1 MLLCEFF
8 VATKSAESSLRMT
21 ETRYL
26 HVPDGLAGE
35 RADVALAKLLGMSR
49 SACTELLASGG
60 VVFNGKPLG
69 KSDRIA
75 DGAILEVTLAPVV
88 NRLEVVPVEV
98 EDFRI
103 VYEDDDI
110 VVIDKPAGVAAHP
123 SVGWSGPTVSGA
135 LLQLGVKVTTSGAQE
150 RAGIVQR
157 LDVGTSGLMTVA
169 KTELAY
175 SRLKQM
181 FRDRSVHKVY
191 HALVQGHP
199 DPSSGTIDAPIARH
213 PKAEFKFTVAADGK
227 PSVTHYS
234 TLEAF
239 PSASLLEV
247 ILETGRTHQI
257 RVHFSQFRHPLVGD
271 TMYGADPKLA
281 AKLGIEHQWL
291 HATRLSFVH
300 PITGLQV
307 EFTSPHPVE
316 LTRVLEKLAI

>member
-1 MLLCEFF
+1 
-8 VATKSAESSLRMT
+8 VS
-21 ETRYL
+21 ETRFL
-26 HVPDGLAGE
+26 PVPDGLVGE

-49 SACTELLASGG
+49 TACTDLLLDGS
-60 VVFNGKPLG
+60 VLVNGKALG

-75 DGAILEVTLAPVV
+75 EGAVLEVILVPAK
-88 NRLEVVPVEV
+88 NLLEVVPVEV
-98 EDFRI
+98 DDFRI
-103 VYEDDDI
+103 VFEDDDI

-181 FRDRSVHKVY
+181 FRDRVVQKVY

-281 AKLGIEHQWL
+281 TRLGIDRQWL
-291 HATRLSFVH
+291 HATRLSFAH

-307 EFTSPHPVE
+307 EFSSPHPAE
-316 LTRVLEKLAI
+316 LTLVLEKLAI